1 MINKIY
7 TVIFII
13 GAALSLASCNLI
25 NPDEPIPAYIQVD
38 EAIVI
43 SSEATG
49 SASHNINDIWLYVDN
64 KLVGTYEIPFK
75 VPVLPSGKHK
85 VTLEAGIKQ
94 SSISNVRVIY
104 PFYTSFIVDTLL
116 EGAKTYKLTPVY
128 EYEEKIKVPLLE
140 DFESLGNSFEAT
152 SSSDT
157 VLMSVQNENCFE
169 GHSGYVALTAERPN
183 FDVKTSEA
191 YALPNT
197 SKIFLELDYACTDTL
212 TVGVFGRQ
220 YDAGTVI
227 DVRKP
232 IIILRPTNGQWKKI
246 YISLTDMVFKN
257 PKFFEYSVFFSAST
271 KHDSG
276 DKSAEIYIDNIKLI
290 HY

>member
-13 GAALSLASCNLI
+13 GVALSLSSCNLI

-38 EAIVI
+38 EAMVI

-116 EGAKTYKLTPVY
+116 EEAKTYKLTPVY
-128 EYEEKIKVPLLE
+128 EYEEVQIPLLE
-140 DFESLGNSFEAT
+140 DFEGLGNNFESTA
-152 SSSDT
+152 SSDT
-157 VLMSVQNENCFE
+157 TLMSVQNDNCFE
-169 GHSGYVALTAERPN
+169 GYSGYAVLTAEHPN
-183 FDVKTSEA
+183 LDVKTSSA
-191 YALPNT
+191 YDLPNT

-220 YDAGTVI
+220 YEEGSVI

-232 IIILRPTNGQWKKI
+232 IIHLRPTNGQWKKI

-257 PKFFEYSVFFSAST
+257 PKFFEYSIFFSAST
-271 KHDSG
+271 EYDSG
-276 DKSAEIYIDNIKLI
+276 DKSAEIYLDNIKLI